1 MKTVECPNLCDGCPI
16 RRLFDEDGEQPT
28 VISEVNYSAKG
39 NISKDGRTASIE
51 LRYGMLV
58 DSDRFSTLVIESEN
72 QATTYTFGAS
82 GNAWDSGQVEQ
93 AFEDCEAPTESRG
106 GIFHLQKTV
115 GCTALRTIQ
124 SL

>member
-16 RRLFDEDGEQPT
+16 RRMFDEDGEQPA
-28 VISEVNYSAKG
+28 VISEVSYSVEG
-39 NISKDGRTASIE
+39 SISKDRRTVSIE
-51 LRYGMLV
+51 LRYGMPV
-58 DSDRFSTLVIESEN
+58 DGDRFSTLVIESES

-93 AFEDCEAPTESRG
+93 AFEDCKAPTESRG
-106 GIFHLQKTV
+106 GIFHLQRTV
-115 GCTALRTIQ
+115 GCTALRTIG